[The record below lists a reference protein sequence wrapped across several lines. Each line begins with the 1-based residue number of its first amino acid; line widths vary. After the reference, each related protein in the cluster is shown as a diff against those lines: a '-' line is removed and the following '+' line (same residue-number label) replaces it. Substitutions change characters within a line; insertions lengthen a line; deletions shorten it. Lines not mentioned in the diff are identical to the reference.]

1 MGVKIATRYDNS
13 QTPFSCTV
21 TLRLRFP
28 LRPLR
33 CALRRIHPIRKT
45 RTETSEP
52 NFDRSEGLS
61 VKLTVF
67 PRTRCPSIH
76 PVGLHEQSLLPV
88 LPTAAAAAVPSVC
101 QHLPLLDLLDAV
113 DAILADLQNGGGVR
127 HDISVLHVREV
138 SVSRRRGRGHRDG
151 RGGADRAVERGRAA
165 AVGRA
170 ARFQVLGVGRVRVS
184 VECTSEKK
192 TRKF

>member
-1 MGVKIATRYDNS
+1 MTIPKRLSVVRLRYD
-13 QTPFSCTV
+13 
-21 TLRLRFP
+21 LP

-61 VKLTVF
+61 VTLTVF

-88 LPTAAAAAVPSVC
+88 LPIATTAAAAVPSVC

-138 SVSRRRGRGHRDG
+138 SVSRPRGRGHRDG

-165 AVGRA
+165 AAVWRA